1 MHSSVQEEPQKVP
14 TPPNQRRNSKAIAL
28 IVPIGVLLLLQWP
41 LRASVDSFSNYTSN
55 ITQILFGLY
64 TAFAITAASRAN
76 THLAFVKYG
85 KSDVT
90 AARSQWRVWARL
102 ACVMPW
108 ALLILWT
115 SVPQT
120 IQSTL
125 NLESFRE
132 GGFTHG
138 YFVLRFSVLLLA
150 GLALGN
156 ALADVYFTRKR
167 QREAQL

>member
-1 MHSSVQEEPQKVP
+1 MQSSVQDDTQKVAA
-14 TPPNQRRNSKAIAL
+14 TPNQRRNSKAIAL

-41 LRASVDSFSNYTSN
+41 LRASVDTFSNYTSN

-85 KSDVT
+85 KGDK
-90 AARSQWRVWARL
+90 AAAGSQWRVWARL

-108 ALLILWT
+108 ALLLLWT

-125 NLESFRE
+125 SLESFRE

-138 YFVLRFSVLLLA
+138 YFVLRFSVLLLV
-150 GLALGN
+150 GLALAN

-167 QREAQL
+167 LREAKQ